1 MRKSKSINST
11 DNKFFRIAK
20 WSILGLAGFLF
31 LAIFLLNTFFFS
43 QVVDWSLSRIYKKNK
58 IKIEYTKTSGNLFT
72 GKINFDGLRITRSNN
87 DYTNFDLT
95 IKQVELNIHY
105 FSFINKPIRFKYVTA
120 ENVRGEMIRVKPK
133 PWSLRKKN
141 NFIIDS
147 FSVRDAKLKLTSQ
160 YLKTEKKSI
169 DVVIKQ
175 GEASPLRRKYVLLD
189 LFFKSN
195 LQGTINNHTVKI
207 TSKRDNGSRHTEWKI
222 ENLDVATLRVIVNR
236 RLRWLKSGILFIDV
250 DNTWKRDTASV
261 FDSRWRFRISNPVAE
276 IPENTSRLKA
286 LLLKP
291 VVKYLNSDKDK
302 YDLSFTLK
310 LEDQQFKGHASLDAA
325 NLWKS
330 VFTGLT
336 KRMAGS
342 SITGIK
348 EKYKNYKG
356 KLKGLVN

>member
-1 MRKSKSINST
+1 M
-11 DNKFFRIAK
+11 AV
-20 WSILGLAGFLF
+20 FLF
-31 LAIFLLNTFFFS
+31 STILVLNTFFFS

-58 IKIEYTKTSGNLFT
+58 IKIEYTSASGNLFT

-87 DYTNFDLT
+87 DYTNFDLK
-95 IKQVELNIHY
+95 IKQAKLNVHY
-105 FSFINKPIRFKYVTA
+105 FSFINKPIRFKYVTV
-120 ENVRGEMIRVKPK
+120 ENVRGEMIRVKTK
-133 PWSLRKKN
+133 PWYLRKKN

-169 DVVIKQ
+169 DIVIKRC
-175 GEASPLRRKYVLLD
+175 ETSPLRRKYVVLD

-195 LQGTINNHTVKI
+195 LEGTINGQSVKI
-207 TSKRDNGSRHTEWKI
+207 SSKRDNGNRRTIWKI
-222 ENLDVATLRVIVNR
+222 KNLDVSTLRVIVNR
-236 RLRWLKSGILFIDV
+236 RLQWLKSGTLFVDV
-250 DNTWKRDTASV
+250 DNTWKRDTASA

-276 IPENTSRLKA
+276 IPENTSKFKA

-291 VVKYLNSDKDK
+291 VVKYLDSGKEE

-310 LEDQQFKGHASLDAA
+310 LEDEKFKGHASLDAA

-336 KRMAGS
+336 KKVAKS
-342 SITGIK
+342 SITGMK
-348 EKYKNYKG
+348 EKYKDYKG
-356 KLKGLVN
+356 KLKGLIN